1 MEAYKQ
7 SVDTVT
13 KEVSV
18 NTETGLTQQEAQQR
32 LKENGRNQF
41 EEAKKDS
48 VLKKFIHSLSDFT
61 TIILLVAAAI
71 SFYTAIVTEH
81 GEYFEGILIIA
92 IVIINAVLAIVQ
104 EGNAEKSLATL
115 QDMNKQ
121 SSAVLR
127 DGKVIE
133 VDAEELVVGDVLVLE
148 AGSMITA
155 DARLIQASQMRV
167 EESAL
172 TGESEP
178 VEKDPTYVGH
188 DDDGLGDQINM
199 IFKGCTVVNG
209 RGRAVVTATGMN
221 TEMGKIAGLLNNSD
235 QQKTPL
241 QKRLNQLGKR
251 ISLLALGAAAIVFII
266 GELQGEPLLEM
277 FMTAVSLAVAAVP
290 ETLTVIVTLT
300 LAYGVQKMAKKH
312 AIIRRLPAVETLG
325 TANVICSD
333 KTGTLTQ
340 NKMRVRRV
348 WHRGDEVTD
357 TEDAMTDEA
366 MEVLK
371 MAALCTDVIVE
382 KEGDELTVTGNPTEA
397 AIVRAVEENYHTKE
411 ELEEKYP
418 RIGEIPFDSERKMMT
433 TVHQW
438 GKKYISITKG
448 AFDVLLPRFGFGD
461 VDQAAIVNDRF
472 GKRALRVIAVGYAV
486 YDEPPKEITSEALE
500 KNLRLLGLIGMIDPP
515 RPESKG
521 AIARAKK
528 AGIKTVMITGDHVV
542 TASAIAKELGIL
554 KDKSE
559 ALSGS
564 ELKKM
569 SDEELDKRVKDLS
582 VYARVTPED
591 KIRIVQSW
599 QRSGAVVA
607 MTGDG
612 VNDAPALKASD
623 VGCAMGITG
632 TDVAQGASD
641 MILTDDNFA
650 TIVDAVAQGRAVYRN
665 IRKAINFLLSCN
677 ISEIFIVLIAM
688 LLGWGAPFTAVQ
700 LLFVNV
706 VADGLPGF
714 ALGKEPAEKGIMDEA
729 PIPKNEGIF
738 ARGLWQKIGINAAVF
753 TVITLFGFY
762 LGAFVPG
769 VSAYVSNSYEV
780 GQTVAFLILAYSS
793 ILHVF
798 NVRSANSVFRVK
810 LSSNKSLFEMVVL
823 ALLIT
828 TTIAL
833 LPFTQELFG
842 LVHISLN
849 HWMLAI
855 FLSFVPIFVN
865 EMIKFHFSEVEEEEE
880 VI

>member
-104 EGNAEKSLATL
+104 EGNAEKSLAAL

-559 ALSGS
+559 ALFGS

>member
-7 SVDTVT
+7 TVDTVT

-104 EGNAEKSLATL
+104 EGNAEKSLAAL

-559 ALSGS
+559 ALSDS

>member
-61 TIILLVAAAI
+61 TIILLVAATI

-104 EGNAEKSLATL
+104 EGNAEKSLAAL

-582 VYARVTPED
+582 VYARVT
-591 KIRIVQSW
+591 
-599 QRSGAVVA
+599 
-607 MTGDG
+607 
-612 VNDAPALKASD
+612 
-623 VGCAMGITG
+623 
-632 TDVAQGASD
+632 
-641 MILTDDNFA
+641 
-650 TIVDAVAQGRAVYRN
+650 
-665 IRKAINFLLSCN
+665 LS
-677 ISEIFIVLIAM
+677 LI
-688 LLGWGAPFTAVQ
+688 
-700 LLFVNV
+700 
-706 VADGLPGF
+706 
-714 ALGKEPAEKGIMDEA
+714 
-729 PIPKNEGIF
+729 
-738 ARGLWQKIGINAAVF
+738 
-753 TVITLFGFY
+753 
-762 LGAFVPG
+762 
-769 VSAYVSNSYEV
+769 
-780 GQTVAFLILAYSS
+780 
-793 ILHVF
+793 
-798 NVRSANSVFRVK
+798 
-810 LSSNKSLFEMVVL
+810 
-823 ALLIT
+823 
-828 TTIAL
+828 
-833 LPFTQELFG
+833 
-842 LVHISLN
+842 HI
-849 HWMLAI
+849 
-855 FLSFVPIFVN
+855 
-865 EMIKFHFSEVEEEEE
+865 
-880 VI
+880 

>member
-104 EGNAEKSLATL
+104 EGNAEKSLAAL

-312 AIIRRLPAVETLG
+312 AIIRRLPAVE

-688 LLGWGAPFTAVQ
+688 LLGWGTPFTAVQ